1 MAEVQLESTP
11 VCAMIDTGSPVT
23 IQHCQ
28 PDPVSDY
35 KREVLRYRVQ
45 KAAPVDLLMNEVTPH
60 VNLLPLQNREGNC
73 EVVHTSAEGVRNAEA
88 ESTATV
94 CLVHATRVPGRH
106 FKVVRARVDASWGSS
121 SLALF
126 EPDNSLDAEG
136 LSMAVELE
144 AYETLTL
151 LVENESCQPI
161 WLQKGQ
167 VLGKLEP
174 VCLVESFSELKAPD
188 SMESNPEPRVMAL
201 LEAVRHWI
209 HVTRSCYPSLG
220 SITFQFQ
227 RKRGSS

>member
-1 MAEVQLESTP
+1 M
-11 VCAMIDTGSPVT
+11 
-23 IQHCQ
+23 
-28 PDPVSDY
+28 
-35 KREVLRYRVQ
+35 
-45 KAAPVDLLMNEVTPH
+45 
-60 VNLLPLQNREGNC
+60 
-73 EVVHTSAEGVRNAEA
+73 
-88 ESTATV
+88 
-94 CLVHATRVPGRH
+94 
-106 FKVVRARVDASWGSS
+106 DASWGSS
-121 SLALF
+121 SRALF

-144 AYETLTL
+144 ADETLTL

-188 SMESNPEPRVMAL
+188 SVESNPEPRVMA
-201 LEAVRHWI
+201 VSVGI

-227 RKRGSS
+227 GSS